1 MLSLLKSHS
10 DKLATPL
17 KPAWH
22 PDFRNSDRLPDT
34 KVVRT
39 SFFVN
44 GVAITMV
51 LAIAIYVVYKEYSL
65 HNIQGQIT
73 DIQHQIDKDKLTSD
87 KAVILFKKFQ
97 EEEKK
102 LIELRNFQ
110 ASRISGSDLL
120 IQFSKGLPSRI
131 VINSLDFSSARV
143 LIRANVYGPPD
154 EGIGQAS
161 NYVNTLGQQTVFLPL
176 FESVTLTGINNDKAA
191 NRLNIEISLK
201 FKGASKTL
209 QK

>member
-1 MLSLLKSHS
+1 M
-10 DKLATPL
+10 
-17 KPAWH
+17 
-22 PDFRNSDRLPDT
+22 
-34 KVVRT
+34 
-39 SFFVN
+39 
-44 GVAITMV
+44 
-51 LAIAIYVVYKEYSL
+51 
-65 HNIQGQIT
+65 
-73 DIQHQIDKDKLTSD
+73 
-87 KAVILFKKFQ
+87 Q